1 MFRADLRDAR
11 PYITAWPLVKNRE
24 HPHSTAGMLPVVV
37 RSFRLR
43 FARREDD
50 TKQGAESRKLTTEG

>member
-24 HPHSTAGMLPVVV
+24 RPLLQQECCPVVV

-50 TKQGAESRKLTTEG
+50 TKQGLRAES